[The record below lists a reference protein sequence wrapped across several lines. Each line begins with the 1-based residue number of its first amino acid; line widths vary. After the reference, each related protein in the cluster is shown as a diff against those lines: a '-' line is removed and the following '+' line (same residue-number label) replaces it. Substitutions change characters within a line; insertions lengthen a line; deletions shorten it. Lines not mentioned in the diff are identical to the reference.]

1 MAKVKAVIID
11 VQKDDTQVILKVVY
25 TGNPNDIEVADG
37 DEIEIEVPGHAP
49 PPENP

>member
-1 MAKVKAVIID
+1 MAKVKVIVID
-11 VQKDDTQVILKVVY
+11 VERNGNQLILKVVH
-25 TGNPNDIEVADG
+25 TGNPNEIQIEEG